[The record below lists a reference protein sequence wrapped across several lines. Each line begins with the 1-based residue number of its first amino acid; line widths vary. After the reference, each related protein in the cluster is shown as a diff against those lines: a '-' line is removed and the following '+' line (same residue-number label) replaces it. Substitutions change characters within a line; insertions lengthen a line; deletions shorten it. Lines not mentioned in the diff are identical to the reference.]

1 MGRVVWCFQGQG
13 KSRPRPQA
21 GYFPDFTLYYLKG
34 QWMNECIDPTPKS
47 SHTFRMQRANTT
59 GDPQNPKTLT
69 IYWRVITCNFI
80 SVPCCNSPSV
90 PHPKKYTHRISRNS
104 WWKPIFCCGNWLDI
118 FHFLIHFH
126 PHEFKRGEEF
136 FLGVCGRACLFYFHL

>member
-1 MGRVVWCFQGQG
+1 MWCFQGQG

-34 QWMNECIDPTPKS
+34 QWMNECIDLTPKS

-80 SVPCCNSPSV
+80 SVPCCN
-90 PHPKKYTHRISRNS
+90 PKCSASKKIHTQNITEQLV
-104 WWKPIFCCGNWLDI
+104 KT
-118 FHFLIHFH
+118 HFLLWELARYFSFPYTFSSSWIQ
-126 PHEFKRGEEF
+126 ERGRVF
-136 FLGVCGRACLFYFHL
+136 FGCMWTCLFILFSFINK